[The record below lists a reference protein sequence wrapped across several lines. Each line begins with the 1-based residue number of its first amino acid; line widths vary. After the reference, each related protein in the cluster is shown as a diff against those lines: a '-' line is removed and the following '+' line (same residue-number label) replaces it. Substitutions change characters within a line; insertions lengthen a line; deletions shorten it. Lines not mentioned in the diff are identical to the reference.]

1 MIFFLTELIKMIN
14 LLQYQDK
21 KCYMQCFTLVLKF
34 NLNNITNN
42 TLLKDK
48 HFVKDIFFS
57 TTTLFNY
64 LIIYQNTKRRDYG
77 Y

>member
-1 MIFFLTELIKMIN
+1 M
-14 LLQYQDK
+14 
-21 KCYMQCFTLVLKF
+21 
-34 NLNNITNN
+34 
-42 TLLKDK
+42 KDK

-77 Y
+77 YSLDLLFTLAKLQTSYVYNKLLTLYKTQTYEYL